1 MTITLAETDAQ
12 IAACFAVMA
21 QLRPHLVEAEFVARV
36 RRMQA
41 QGFQLA
47 SLSDGGEVRA
57 VAGFRL
63 LENLSAG
70 RFLYVDDLVTA
81 GAFRSC
87 GHGARLL
94 DWLREYAQAHGCD
107 LLKLDSGVQRAE
119 AHRFY
124 FARRMHIAAYHFTLP
139 LEQEQGED

>member
-1 MTITLAETDAQ
+1 MEVALADTDAQ

-41 QGFQLA
+41 QGYQLA
-47 SLSDGGEVRA
+47 SLSDDGQVRA

-63 LENLSAG
+63 TENLSAG

-81 GAFRSC
+81 GVFRSC
-87 GHGARLL
+87 GYGARLL
-94 DWLREYAQAHGCD
+94 GWLSEYAQAHECAA
-107 LLKLDSGVQRAE
+107 LKLDSGVQRAE

-124 FARRMHIAAYHFTLP
+124 FGQRMHIAAYHFTLP
-139 LEQEQGED
+139 LGGETR